1 MDKVL
6 RRVHTPD
13 FKTQVVLAIL
23 KGDKTRLEVCSRF
36 GIHPTQADKWK
47 NKALTGLPTLFTDGK
62 NDLLKE
68 KDKLIEELY
77 KQIGQLKVEL
87 DWLKKKMGLAR
98 F

>member
-1 MDKVL
+1 MDKVM
-6 RRVHTPD
+6 RRIHTPE

-23 KGDKTRLEVCSRF
+23 KGDKTRLEVCSQF

-47 NKALTGLPTLFTDGK
+47 NKVLTGLPTLFTDGK

-68 KDKLIEELY
+68 RDELIEELY
-77 KQIGQLKVEL
+77 KQVGQLKVEL

>member
-1 MDKVL
+1 MDKII

-23 KGDKTRLEVCSRF
+23 KGDKTRLEVCSQF
-36 GIHPTQADKWK
+36 GIHPTQVDKWK
-47 NKALTGLPTLFTDGK
+47 NKVLAGLPTLFTEGK

-68 KDKLIEELY
+68 RDKLIEELY

-87 DWLKKKMGLAR
+87 DWLKKKMGLIR
-98 F
+98 